1 MAEDPRLAYLQAR
14 LQARHGERPSGDDWR
29 LAESSADLS
38 HYLEAV
44 RRTALK
50 RWLGD
55 VNHEMPAEAIERHL
69 RAAWREGVDAV
80 AAWSPADWRAAVEWL
95 RWLPELPAVAHLLN
109 GERVPPWMRDDPVT
123 REFAFEEDARLR
135 DALSEQALA
144 PLLAAD
150 PAADPAANTANTATA
165 ASEAAPSR
173 TSARRSKTPA
183 TASPVARAWIDEW
196 RRRLPKAGY
205 CRSATAEE
213 RRRLAAMLAEVQEHV
228 EAMRASEEADGR
240 ALRNALAARLLRH
253 FRHGAGSAVALFAHL
268 ALDGLELERLRAG
281 VVARRLLPE
290 RAEGRSWA

>member
-14 LQARHGERPSGDDWR
+14 LQARHGDRPSGDDWR

-50 RWLGD
+50 RWLGE
-55 VNHEMPAEAIERHL
+55 VNHEMPPEAIERQL
-69 RAAWREGVDAV
+69 RAAWREAVDTIAT
-80 AAWSPADWRAAVEWL
+80 WSPEHWRAAVEWL

-109 GERVPPWMRDDPVT
+109 GERVPPWMHADPVT
-123 REFAFEEDARLR
+123 REFAFEDDARLR
-135 DALSEQALA
+135 DALAEQPLA

-150 PAADPAANTANTATA
+150 PATGDAAMPGA
-165 ASEAAPSR
+165 AMPGAPV
-173 TSARRSKTPA
+173 T
-183 TASPVARAWIDEW
+183 RAWIDEW
-196 RRRLPKAGY
+196 RRRLPRAGY
-205 CRSATAEE
+205 CGGASGDE
-213 RRRLAAMLAEVQEHV
+213 RRRLAEMLEQVQQHV

-253 FRHGAGSAVALFAHL
+253 FRYGAGTAVALFAHL

-281 VVARRLLPE
+281 VVTRRLLPE
-290 RAEGRSWA
+290 RAEGRS

>member
-14 LQARHGERPSGDDWR
+14 LQARHGDRPSGDDWR

-55 VNHEMPAEAIERHL
+55 VNHEMSPEDIERHL
-69 RAAWREGVDAV
+69 RAAWREGVDTI

-109 GERVPPWMRDDPVT
+109 GERVPPWMRADPVT

-150 PAADPAANTANTATA
+150 PAADRAANTATGTSDTALRTTTRRGRSQASATA
-165 ASEAAPSR
+165 A
-173 TSARRSKTPA
+173 
-183 TASPVARAWIDEW
+183 PVARAWIDEW
-196 RRRLPKAGY
+196 RRRLPRAGY
-205 CRSATAEE
+205 CGSATAEE
-213 RRRLAAMLAEVQEHV
+213 RRRLAAMLAEVQAHV
-228 EAMRASEEADGR
+228 EAMRASEEPDGR
-240 ALRNALAARLLRH
+240 ALRNALADRLVRH
-253 FRHGAGSAVALFAHL
+253 FRHGAGTAVALFAHL

-281 VVARRLLPE
+281 VVTRRLLPE